1 MTKIRG
7 LAASLLLASLMSVS
21 VMAGD
26 MQGPGIVPPPPPPP
40 DGSPERVAN
49 VGPAVNSG
57 IELSVADRLV
67 IEILPVIF

>member
-40 DGSPERVAN
+40 EGSPDRVVSAGPAANDGS
-49 VGPAVNSG
+49 
-57 IELSVADRLV
+57 ELSVADQLV
-67 IEILPVIF
+67 TELLPVIF